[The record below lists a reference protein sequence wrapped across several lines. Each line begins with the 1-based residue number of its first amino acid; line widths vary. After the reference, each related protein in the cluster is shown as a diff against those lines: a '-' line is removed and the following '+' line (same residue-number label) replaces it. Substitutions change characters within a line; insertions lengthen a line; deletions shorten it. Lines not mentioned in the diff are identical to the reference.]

1 LKRKLR
7 AILGV
12 KGFLCLLSLAMV
24 VLALVAYTAQV
35 TITPTQ
41 QFTIG
46 ATTQSW
52 TIYIN
57 DVNQIRYLPGS
68 GSPVGST
75 VPTTQPPTTADSTT
89 FAFYLV
95 TDASKG
101 CSVNITLTSPV
112 NSSKFSKFEIRA
124 MRWVDG
130 VSDWVST
137 DFYDQPSGGGTK
149 SFIDGLTND
158 FGYIQQSGVASTYY
172 LLNMTYSY
180 DLPGADTTT
189 AITVTFSYTPLPQ

>member
-1 LKRKLR
+1 MKRKLR

-12 KGFLCLLSLAMV
+12 KGSLCLLSLATV

-35 TITPTQ
+35 TITPTN

-52 TIYIN
+52 TIYVN
-57 DVNQIRYLPGS
+57 DVDQIRYLPGS
-68 GSPVGST
+68 GSPAGST

-112 NSSKFSKFEIRA
+112 NSSEFSNFEIRA
-124 MRWVDG
+124 LSWAG
-130 VSDWVST
+130 VSWNSAT
-137 DFYDQPSGGGTK
+137 LYDQPSGGGTK

-158 FGYIQQSGVASTYY
+158 FGYVQQAAGQSTYY

-180 DLPGADTTT
+180 DLVDTTT

>member
-1 LKRKLR
+1 MKRKLR

-35 TITPTQ
+35 TITPTK

-52 TIYIN
+52 TIYVNDIN
-57 DVNQIRYLPGS
+57 QTRYLPGS
-68 GSPVGST
+68 GSPAGSA
-75 VPTTQPPTTADSTT
+75 VPTTVPPTTADPTS

-95 TDASKG
+95 TDASKD
-101 CSVNITLTSPV
+101 CAVNITLSSAV

-124 MRWVDG
+124 MSWAG
-130 VSDWVST
+130 VSWSAVT
-137 DFYDQPSGGGTK
+137 LYDQPSGGGTK
-149 SFIDGLTND
+149 SFINGLTND
-158 FGYIQQSGVASTYY
+158 FGYIQQAAGLSTYY

-180 DLPGADTTT
+180 DLVDTTT

>member
-1 LKRKLR
+1 MKEREKLKRKLR

-12 KGFLCLLSLAMV
+12 KGSLCLLSLAIV
-24 VLALVAYTAQV
+24 VLALVAYQAQV
-35 TITPTQ
+35 TITPKK

-52 TIYIN
+52 TIYVN

-68 GSPVGST
+68 GSPTGS
-75 VPTTQPPTTADSTT
+75 VPPIAPVDTDPTS
-89 FAFYLV
+89 FAFYVV

-101 CSVNITLTSPV
+101 CAVNITLTSPV

-124 MRWVDG
+124 LSWVG
-130 VSDWVST
+130 SWSAVT
-137 DFYDQPSGGGTK
+137 IYDQPSGVGTK
-149 SFIDGLTND
+149 PFIDGLTND
-158 FGYIQQSGVASTYY
+158 FGYIQQSGVASTFY

-180 DLPGADTTT
+180 DLVDTTT
-189 AITVTFSYTPLPQ
+189 AFNVTFSYTPLPQ

>member
-1 LKRKLR
+1 MRKLR

-12 KGFLCLLSLAMV
+12 KGSLCLLSLAMV
-24 VLALVAYTAQV
+24 VLALVAYTATV
-35 TITPTQ
+35 TITPTK

-52 TIYIN
+52 TIYVN

-68 GSPVGST
+68 GSPTGSA
-75 VPTTQPPTTADSTT
+75 VPATAPPVDTDPTT
-89 FAFYLV
+89 FAFYVV
-95 TDASKG
+95 TDASKA
-101 CSVNITLTSPV
+101 CAVNITLTSPV
-112 NSSKFSKFEIRA
+112 NSSEFSKFEINA
-124 MRWVDG
+124 LSWAG
-130 VSDWVST
+130 VSWNAVT
-137 DFYDQPSGGGTK
+137 LYDQPSGGSSK

-158 FGYIQQSGVASTYY
+158 FGYVQQSGVASTYY

-180 DLPGADTTT
+180 DQVDTTN